1 MEIAM
6 SLVTIGGFGLLMLRE
21 RWRQVVDSRVSRV
34 EVYHRHR
41 MRGDLHRF
49 LAAERRRI
57 GSGGRAGRLD

>member
-34 EVYHRHR
+34 ELYHRHR
-41 MRGDLHRF
+41 MREDLHRF

>member
-6 SLVTIGGFGLLMLRE
+6 SLVTIGGFGLVLLSQ
-21 RWRQVVDSRVSRV
+21 RWHQVVDSRVSRV

-41 MRGDLHRF
+41 MREDLHRF

-57 GSGGRAGRLD
+57 GSRGRADRLD